1 MKYVIIAL
9 GLLLSA
15 CTARAEP
22 LRVIK
27 TVPNGGTLTF
37 TADGQSQSM
46 AIQPGTY
53 EIIIT
58 TLSGARPR
66 IGHRKSR

>member
-1 MKYVIIAL
+1 MKYAIIAL

-37 TADGQSQSM
+37 TADGVSQSM
-46 AIQPGTY
+46 PIQPGTY
-53 EIIIT
+53 EIVIT
-58 TLSGARPR
+58 VMGSRPR
-66 IGHRKSR
+66 IGHRKR